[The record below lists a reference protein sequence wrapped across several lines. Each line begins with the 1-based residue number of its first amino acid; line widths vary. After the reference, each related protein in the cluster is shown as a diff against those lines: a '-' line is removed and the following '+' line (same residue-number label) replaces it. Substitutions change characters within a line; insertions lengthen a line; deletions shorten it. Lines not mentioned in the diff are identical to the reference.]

1 MDANQEHNDQMK
13 ELHKRDE
20 QMWNFLKNG
29 AVAGLTAGIASTAAL
44 FAVQR
49 YCMPLLA

>member
-1 MDANQEHNDQMK
+1 MDSNKEQKEQMR

-20 QMWNFLKNG
+20 QMWGFLKNG

-44 FAVQR
+44 FAAQR
-49 YCMPLLA
+49 YCTTIS